1 MPTDRSLKAMNTIH
15 RVALKL
21 TAGRAGW
28 RLLGMP
34 ALELTTIGRKSG
46 QPRSVMLTSPLQEGS
61 TVAVVATRGGD
72 DKPPAWF
79 LNIVENPDVEVVY
92 MGRPKQRMKAR
103 VADAAERE
111 RLWPLITTDH
121 KSYAG
126 YQTKTEREIPV
137 VLLEPVS

>member
-1 MPTDRSLKAMNTIH
+1 MPSDLQLKTMNAIH

-21 TAGRAGW
+21 TGGRAGW

-46 QPRSVMLTSPLQEGS
+46 QPRTVMLTSPLQEGS
-61 TVAVVATRGGD
+61 TVAVVASRGGD
-72 DKPPAWF
+72 DKPPAWY
-79 LNIVENPDVEVVY
+79 LNLLANPDVQVVY
-92 MGRPKQRMKAR
+92 QGGPRQPMKAR

-111 RLWPLITTDH
+111 RLWPQITTDH
-121 KSYAG
+121 KNYAG

-137 VLLEPVS
+137 VLLEPVK